1 MLVGRGPR
9 ATASSLLN
17 ARRAPYSFGYALS
30 TGGSALAIAR
40 GASKPVAVGAVGLQ
54 VPPPPLPQP
63 LLAAAALRILALNAF
78 SPLRDPP

>member
-54 VPPPPLPQP
+54 VPPPPQP